1 MVNVQSTEH
10 RVSLLNKYDRPF
22 HVILS
27 QQFERTHI
35 DELCNLSD
43 MMRSI
48 AETKKGL
55 EFLQS
60 MLRHKRAMIYF
71 TQPSTR
77 TFLSFVSACQILGIP
92 YIDVRDPQ
100 VSSEVKGETEEDTVK
115 VLSQYFDLIV
125 MRHPGDGFAEQMAS
139 EMQFS
144 IPIING
150 GSGKD
155 QHPTQ
160 ALLDIYTLKR
170 SFNNGLENREIT
182 FVGDLKRGRTVRSLV
197 YLLCKY
203 KNLHINF
210 VSPPQLGMEADIIDY
225 LKRYNVSFKEHTMF
239 SGEVIKSSDAIYM
252 TRLQDE
258 HDKKGESLAVD
269 YSSYALTIKHQHLFK
284 PSLIIMH
291 PLPRRKELDKALDS
305 TQYAKY
311 WDQVKNG
318 MWMRS
323 AIIAY
328 VFHADSNIINY
339 YHDTYLK

>member
-1 MVNVQSTEH
+1 MGNVQSTEH

-125 MRHPGDGFAEQMAS
+125 MRHPGDGLLNKWHLRCNFLFLLLMVDLARI
-139 EMQFS
+139 S
-144 IPIING
+144 IR
-150 GSGKD
+150 
-155 QHPTQ
+155 HR
-160 ALLDIYTLKR
+160 LCW
-170 SFNNGLENREIT
+170 T
-182 FVGDLKRGRTVRSLV
+182 FI
-197 YLLCKY
+197 
-203 KNLHINF
+203 H
-210 VSPPQLGMEADIIDY
+210 
-225 LKRYNVSFKEHTMF
+225 
-239 SGEVIKSSDAIYM
+239 
-252 TRLQDE
+252 
-258 HDKKGESLAVD
+258 
-269 YSSYALTIKHQHLFK
+269 
-284 PSLIIMH
+284 
-291 PLPRRKELDKALDS
+291 
-305 TQYAKY
+305 
-311 WDQVKNG
+311 
-318 MWMRS
+318 
-323 AIIAY
+323 
-328 VFHADSNIINY
+328 
-339 YHDTYLK
+339 